1 MGYRVIGATRVWSS
15 AVQDGEGIK
24 AFVMLR
30 GRTAK
35 QSAAFQVTHT
45 KDFSSLVEAE
55 GAAAAIIDRIAGI
68 EGEEIHFH

>member
-1 MGYRVIGATRVWSS
+1 
-15 AVQDGEGIK
+15 VQDGEGIK

-30 GRTAK
+30 GRTAE